1 MATAGP
7 SEMNAGRQQG
17 SPPAGGSPQPAPAA
31 ISTTAKFDLLEA
43 LPRAVG
49 VVSGATVAL
58 SVAYNWSY
66 FETFDPPAIQLL
78 SISDHVTSALQWL
91 PGTIALYLIS
101 WLSTTISNYILP
113 MQFPLPPRPSRREMT
128 KWKKY
133 LTILCIMSL
142 IAGTSLF
149 HAPVDRTVFYTVL
162 SGTWLVFLWKEGSY
176 LGWSNNW
183 VVAMLMI
190 PGTLVFALSAGNQR
204 AMDDFALI
212 QGDSKVTIGNDQS
225 VENVLLLRRL
235 DKGLLIRKVSE
246 NEVIFLPWDQ
256 IKQFSTTKPKI
267 DRRWQICISFNVLC
281 K

>member
-1 MATAGP
+1 
-7 SEMNAGRQQG
+7 MNAGRQQG